1 MECTYESSFYELIY
15 LFGFFPSI
23 RSTNIY
29 RNLES
34 TRCLLAGLFQCQK
47 EGLSLGSTSQPL
59 SLRSLFFSLPKSR
72 SLFLGI
78 CPLGLC
84 PPAQVASMV
93 YLLLWQAPPC
103 LACCCPCQPDLHTCS
118 NASAALMRLWLL
130 TSSLKHPHKLHEAAP
145 ARSCEQYWGLF
156 V

>member
-1 MECTYESSFYELIY
+1 MECTYKSSFYELMY
-15 LFGFFPSI
+15 LFVFFPSI

-59 SLRSLFFSLPKSR
+59 SLRSLFFSLPKPR
-72 SLFLGI
+72 CLFLGV
-78 CPLGLC
+78 CPLGLS
-84 PPAQVASMV
+84 PPAHVASMV

-118 NASAALMRLWLL
+118 NASAALMPLAPDFFSQAS
-130 TSSLKHPHKLHEAAP
+130 TQAARGSP
-145 ARSCEQYWGLF
+145 SQVL
-156 V
+156 